1 MTKIANGSKIL
12 TVSSF
17 VDTTEKKSSSLNA
30 KQEYHNVD
38 DIRETILGTPDE
50 IFYKEV
56 LLNSDDLESLG
67 SSPILLLEP
76 LASGQY
82 YNLNTIWLE
91 YEEGDNSYE
100 LDGVLDDA
108 ITIYSGNAYT
118 SPNIDPKLLTEAGSK
133 VLRVDGSY
141 PVADPYGVAIYGLT
155 YSNTMSSS
163 SRVYIGTSAGQNFI
177 NGKGTLL
184 IKIWYTVRTFGSE
197 L

>member
-1 MTKIANGSKIL
+1 MTKIAKGSKIL
-12 TVSSF
+12 TISSS
-17 VDTTEKKSSSLNA
+17 VDTTEKKSASLNA

-50 IFYKEV
+50 ILYKEV
-56 LLNSDDLESLG
+56 FLKPSALGSLG
-67 SSPILLLEP
+67 SQILLLDP

-118 SPNIDPKLLTEAGSK
+118 SPNIDTKLLTEAGSK

-141 PVADPYGVAIYGLT
+141 PVTDPYGVAIYGLT

-163 SRVYIGTSAGQNFI
+163 SRVYIGTNSGQNFI
-177 NGKGTLL
+177 SGDGTLR
-184 IKIWYTVRTFGSE
+184 IKIWYTVRTFGTE